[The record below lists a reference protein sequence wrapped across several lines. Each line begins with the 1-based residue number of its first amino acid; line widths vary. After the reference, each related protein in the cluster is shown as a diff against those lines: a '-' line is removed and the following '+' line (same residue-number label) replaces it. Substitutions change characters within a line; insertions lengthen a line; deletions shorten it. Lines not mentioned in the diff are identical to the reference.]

1 MQAYSH
7 ANQFF
12 FGVHGT
18 PVGAN
23 RPLWYYPVFKQPVE
37 NTNLVRTIFA
47 EYPCTPFYIPQNTV
61 GQSNPPPSPYPLYAK
76 YPNRVRL
83 PNSCYSHADYTKL
96 KIAFV
101 GLQQN
106 KPYCPV
112 PMDYECYLLQLKAQ
126 TLQIT

>member
-1 MQAYSH
+1 MQAYAH

-18 PVGAN
+18 KPGTN
-23 RPLWYYPVFKQPVE
+23 QPLWYYPAFKHSVE
-37 NTNLVRTIFA
+37 NTDLVPVVFA
-47 EYPCTPFYIPQNTV
+47 EYPCTPFYIPNNSV
-61 GQSNPPPSPYPLYAK
+61 GNSNPPPSPYPLYAK
-76 YPNRVRL
+76 YPKRILQSN
-83 PNSCYSHADYTKL
+83 CYSQADYTKL

-106 KPYCPV
+106 QPCSPA
-112 PMDYECYLLQLKAQ
+112 PMDYDCYLLQLKAQ